1 MLTNK
6 IISFIESSFLYEL
19 ITDEEITD
27 ISFNG
32 DSLFYLHNKKGRKK
46 SQICISNNDAK
57 DFVRQIANLSEKQ
70 FSFQNPSLD
79 VSAGKYRLNAVH
91 NSIARYGDDEAIT
104 FSMRIASSK
113 PRITDES
120 DFLTIRLVKLLELL
134 IKSNISIVIGGITGS
149 GKTEFQKYLI
159 NKMEEAMRIIVI
171 DNVLELSQGQAN
183 SNADI
188 NVWQI
193 DDRNTSNSIQ
203 SLVRNA
209 LRSNPDW
216 VIVAESR
223 GGEMLEILNSAMT
236 GHPIITT
243 IHARSVDNMLA
254 RIVRMVMMNDKRS
267 DYKEVLED
275 VSDSFPIHIF
285 LKRKILKNG
294 QVKRFIDSINFVDGK
309 GKIVPIYRHKEKA
322 HLFFPLPEE
331 LLNLFDEE
339 EKKVY
344 ISRFGGKGNDNV

>member
-6 IISFIESSFLYEL
+6 IISFIESSFLYDL

-32 DSLFYLHNKKGRKK
+32 ESLFYLHNQKGRKK
-46 SQICISNNDAK
+46 SQIRISNSDAK

-70 FSFQNPSLD
+70 FSFQNPTLD
-79 VSAGKYRLNAVH
+79 VSAGKYRFNAVH
-91 NSIARYGDDEAIT
+91 NSIARFGDDDAIT
-104 FSMRIASSK
+104 FSMRVASSK

-120 DFLTIRLVKLLELL
+120 GFLTPQLVKLFELF
-134 IKSNISIVIGGITGS
+134 IKSNISIVIGGVTGS
-149 GKTEFQKYLI
+149 GKTEFQKYLL
-159 NKMEEAMRIIVI
+159 NKMKEAMRVIVV
-171 DNVLELSQGQAN
+171 DNVLELSQGQIN
-183 SNADI
+183 SEADI
-188 NVWQI
+188 NVWQV
-193 DDRNTSNSIQ
+193 DDRNTSLSIQ
-203 SLVRNA
+203 NLVRNA

-243 IHARSVDNMLA
+243 IHARSVENMLA
-254 RIVRMVMMNDKRS
+254 RIVRMIMMNDKRS
-267 DYKEVLED
+267 NYREILED
-275 VSDSFPIHIF
+275 VSDSFPVHVF

-294 QVKRFIDSINFVDGK
+294 QVKRFIDSIHYVDRK
-309 GKIVPIYRHKEKA
+309 GKHFPIYQLQEKR

-339 EKKVY
+339 EKEMYK
-344 ISRFGGKGNDNV
+344 SNFGGQSNDNL